1 MSRWTSDESDSDSWQ
16 SHNDHYDNAFD
27 AGLPLRNGLLV
38 KTWDGVFRR
47 EKDDLLIN
55 PSHNVVN
62 KTLLATLEPEDPLEP
77 AEVGII
83 VESNLVG
90 RPGGMQ
96 YWQYLVNWPNG
107 IVWEDPSDLVM
118 EHDWEKTYYEWLQ
131 ETAPESF

>member
-1 MSRWTSDESDSDSWQ
+1 MSRWTSDSDSWQ

-47 EKDDLLIN
+47 EKDNLLIN

-62 KTLLATLEPEDPLEP
+62 KTLLATLEPEDAREP

-90 RPGGMQ
+90 REGGMQ

>member
-1 MSRWTSDESDSDSWQ
+1 MSRWTSDCDSWQ
-16 SHNDHYDNAFD
+16 SHDDHYDNAFD
-27 AGLPLRNGLLV
+27 AGFPLRNGLLV

-47 EKDDLLIN
+47 EKDNLLIN
-55 PSHNVVN
+55 PGHIVVN
-62 KTLLATLEPEDPLEP
+62 KTLLATLEPEPEDPREP

-83 VESNLVG
+83 VESKLVG
-90 RPGGMQ
+90 RVEGAMQ
-96 YWQYLVNWPNG
+96 YWQYLVSWPNG